1 MKIKLVHKFE
11 EIVSVDNLLCAWKE
25 FLKDKRNRLDV
36 QKFSLKLINNILPLN
51 NELVKQV
58 YKHGGYEAFKINDPK
73 PRDIHKASVRDR
85 LLHHALYRIL
95 YPFFNRKF
103 IADSFSCR
111 IGKGTH
117 KAINRFKDFSYKV
130 SKNNTQTCYVLKC
143 DIRKFFANIDHEV
156 LMEILKEYI
165 EDEKLL
171 RLLEKIICSFSSDKN
186 KVGLPL
192 GNLTSQL
199 FVNIYMNKFDQF
211 VKHNLKA
218 KYYIRYCDDFV
229 IFSDNRGQLENYLPQ
244 INRFLL
250 QELKLELHPQ
260 KVFIKTIASGVDF
273 LGWVNF
279 PDYKVLRT
287 TTKKRMFK
295 KLKENNNKHESVD
308 SYLGLLSHGNTYK
321 LKNKVVQYIEPLYTP
336 H

>member
-117 KAINRFKDFSYKV
+117 KAII
-130 SKNNTQTCYVLKC
+130 C
-143 DIRKFFANIDHEV
+143 DTPSEQHRHFANHD
-156 LMEILKEYI
+156 Y
-165 EDEKLL
+165 
-171 RLLEKIICSFSSDKN
+171 SF
-186 KVGLPL
+186 
-192 GNLTSQL
+192 
-199 FVNIYMNKFDQF
+199 
-211 VKHNLKA
+211 
-218 KYYIRYCDDFV
+218 C
-229 IFSDNRGQLENYLPQ
+229 E
-244 INRFLL
+244 RFR
-250 QELKLELHPQ
+250 
-260 KVFIKTIASGVDF
+260 I
-273 LGWVNF
+273 
-279 PDYKVLRT
+279 
-287 TTKKRMFK
+287 
-295 KLKENNNKHESVD
+295 
-308 SYLGLLSHGNTYK
+308 
-321 LKNKVVQYIEPLYTP
+321 
-336 H
+336 